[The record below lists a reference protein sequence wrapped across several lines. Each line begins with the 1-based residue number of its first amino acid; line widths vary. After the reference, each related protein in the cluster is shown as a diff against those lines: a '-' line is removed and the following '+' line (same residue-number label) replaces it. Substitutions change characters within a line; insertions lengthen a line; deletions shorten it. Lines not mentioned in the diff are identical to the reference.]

1 MSDGVAGSIGPTHTP
16 KLSRLV
22 AAKVYEQTSGVQG
35 KGRQD
40 AAPPGVDKGRLEATP
55 PEVDGGDRFES
66 SVGLKV
72 LAERGP
78 ATVTGGA
85 AALPFYTNPASRVEA
100 ATGIALGR
108 ELDVKG

>member
-22 AAKVYEQTSGVQG
+22 AAKVYEQTSGVRE

-40 AAPPGVDKGRLEATP
+40 ATPPGVGEGRRDAGLP
-55 PEVDGGDRFES
+55 GIEVGDRFES
-66 SVGLKV
+66 SGGLNILAGKGSAKV
-72 LAERGP
+72 MGGP
-78 ATVTGGA
+78 

-100 ATGIALGR
+100 AIGIALGR
-108 ELDVKG
+108 GLDVKG